1 MKTLVC
7 LLVLVFGYLNQ
18 DRHILNVA
26 NAFTNINS
34 PSYILTLQEAQSILG
49 EPCHIKESSD
59 STKEGVH
66 EYKSSYEANAIDAAT
81 NKVGML
87 YYMYEDYK
95 SEAAAK
101 KTYKDIKE
109 SNQKSQGFEIMTQF
123 GDEAYF
129 HSDNRNFHFILAR
142 KGNKMIRLKVN
153 KVTSKTSVEGLK
165 SVAKGVLG
173 RV

>member
-18 DRHILNVA
+18 DHHILNVA

-49 EPCHIKESSD
+49 EPAHIKESSD
-59 STKEGVH
+59 STKAGVR
-66 EYKSSYEANAIDAAT
+66 EYKSSYEANAIDVAT
-81 NKVGML
+81 NKIGML
-87 YYMYEDYK
+87 YYIYEDYK

-101 KTYKDIKE
+101 KTYTDIKVG
-109 SNQKSQGFEIMTQF
+109 NQRSQGFETLSNL

-129 HSDNRNFHFILAR
+129 HTDKSNFQFILAR

-165 SVAKGVLG
+165 SVAKVVLG